1 MPVLISGNNQIISNK
16 EKAEVRTEASVKVH
30 SNISDY
36 MKELRE
42 KRVRD
47 NKKCQLKTELSEG
60 TMDAVFTLYELKQAL
75 EGVNHTSPG
84 KEEVCYEMIKHVF
97 QITD

>member
-1 MPVLISGNNQIISNK
+1 MGGIQKSNRMPVLISGNNQIISNK

-30 SNISDY
+30 SNISDD

-47 NKKCQLKTELSEG
+47 NQKMLAQNRIIRRHYGCCFYIIWT
-60 TMDAVFTLYELKQAL
+60 QAGL
-75 EGVNHTSPG
+75 GRS
-84 KEEVCYEMIKHVF
+84 
-97 QITD
+97 